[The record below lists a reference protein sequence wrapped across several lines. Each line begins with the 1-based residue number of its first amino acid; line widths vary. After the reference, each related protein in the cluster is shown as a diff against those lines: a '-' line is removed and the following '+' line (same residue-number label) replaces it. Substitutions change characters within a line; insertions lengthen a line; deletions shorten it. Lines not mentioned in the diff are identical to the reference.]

1 MIADRPPDEG
11 GKVVELEVAK
21 KERDKYICYANGC
34 N

>member
-21 KERDKYICYANGC
+21 KKETNIYVMPMDVI
-34 N
+34 